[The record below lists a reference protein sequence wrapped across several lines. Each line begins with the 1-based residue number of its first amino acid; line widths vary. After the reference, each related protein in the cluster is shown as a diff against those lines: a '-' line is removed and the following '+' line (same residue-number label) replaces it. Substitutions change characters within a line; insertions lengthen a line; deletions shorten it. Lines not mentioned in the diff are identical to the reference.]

1 MNNKY
6 INKSKKYSSASK
18 LNILNHTN
26 VNQSINKLN
35 NNKIK
40 KNFLQFN
47 LNTKNFNL
55 FKKIFKNIHY
65 KNEIDYIIIYKNIK
79 KQEEIYHKKLSLI
92 SNKIIKENI
101 NIYFNIRNSIMSIC
115 YNFNKI
121 LELHENSLYSSIMFI
136 DNIIKT
142 YDKKLNEKKIFLI
155 CLICCFYSLKFV
167 EDDAPEMDIIEL
179 NEFSENYYDKNE
191 YLYYEVLC
199 LKILKYNLN
208 FPTLFD
214 YINVINLIGIYFY
227 DENNFFI
234 DKNNFNLLIK
244 NLMKKIFFS
253 DLSFLYEHNLLAFCI
268 FELVRNKYN
277 LNNPE
282 KIKKFKNKFGIN
294 DEDKY
299 NKCKNDIINYIKL
312 DKKFKTFSEE
322 KNLVLK
328 FKDLENNINNN
339 NINKKTKT
347 LENEKL
353 NDINNIN
360 NNINNI
366 SNNNSNNNSN
376 NIKII
381 NELNLSIKSPKNDK
395 KNDINNK
402 YNNETINNKNKYNII
417 NNLTLKY
424 LNSNSNKIFNNDIKN
439 KTKKSKSTKNSEKN
453 NLQLKLDLIN
463 LKSQISKNFLKKI
476 NTKNK
481 NKKNR
486 NFNFSKLENNYLNL
500 PSLII
505 NSNSS
510 YKNLNKNSILNNTKT
525 LNIYSSRNK
534 NSSTKSV
541 VDIFQFLNN
550 NNNINYLNKSNNKSL
565 INNSH
570 NKLLKKKLTLS
581 SSNSINNL
589 VKKHTKYY
597 FLSYN
602 NKNLNGSIKNNYN
615 S

>member
-6 INKSKKYSSASK
+6 NIKTKKYSSASK
-18 LNILNHTN
+18 INIFNN
-26 VNQSINKLN
+26 NNFNQSINKVN

-40 KNFLQFN
+40 KNFLQYN
-47 LNTKNFNL
+47 LNSKNFNL
-55 FKKIFKNIHY
+55 FKKVFKNIHY
-65 KNEIDYIIIYKNIK
+65 KNEIDYFTIFKNIK
-79 KQEEIYHKKLSLI
+79 KQEEIHYKKLSII
-92 SNKIIKENI
+92 SNQIIKDNI
-101 NIYFNIRNSIMSIC
+101 NIYLNIRNNIMAIC

-121 LELHENSLYSSIMFI
+121 LELHENSLYSSIVFI

-142 YDKKLNEKKIFLI
+142 YDKKLNEKKIYLI

-208 FPTLFD
+208 IPTLFD
-214 YINVINLIGIYFY
+214 YVNIINLIGVYFY
-227 DENNFFI
+227 DENNVFI
-234 DKNNFNLLIK
+234 DKNNFNLIVK

-253 DLSFLYEHNLLAFCI
+253 DLSFLYEHYLIAFCI
-268 FELVRNKYN
+268 FELARNKYN

-282 KIKKFKNKFGIN
+282 KLKKFKNKFNIH
-294 DEDKY
+294 DENKY
-299 NKCKNDIINYIKL
+299 NKCKNDIINYINKF
-312 DKKFKTFSEE
+312 DKKFKTSSEE

-339 NINKKTKT
+339 KFKTI
-347 LENEKL
+347 ENEKII
-353 NDINNIN
+353 DINSN
-360 NNINNI
+360 NNT
-366 SNNNSNNNSN
+366 NNNSNNSNN

-381 NELNLSIKSPKNDK
+381 NELNLSLKSPKNEK
-395 KNDINNK
+395 ENTINNK
-402 YNNETINNKNKYNII
+402 YKINNNNKNKFNIL

-424 LNSNSNKIFNNDIKN
+424 LNSNSYKNFDIKN
-439 KTKKSKSTKNSEKN
+439 NTKKSKSTKNSEKN

-589 VKKHTKYY
+589 VKNHTKYY
-597 FLSYN
+597 FISFN
-602 NKNLNGSIKNNYN
+602 NKNLNGLNKNNYN

>member
-6 INKSKKYSSASK
+6 NIKTKKYSSASK
-18 LNILNHTN
+18 INIFNN
-26 VNQSINKLN
+26 NNFNQSINKVN

-40 KNFLQFN
+40 KNFLQYN
-47 LNTKNFNL
+47 LNSKNFNL
-55 FKKIFKNIHY
+55 FKKVFKNIHY
-65 KNEIDYIIIYKNIK
+65 KNEIDYNTIFKNIK
-79 KQEEIYHKKLSLI
+79 KQEEIHYKKLSII
-92 SNKIIKENI
+92 SNQIIKDNI
-101 NIYFNIRNSIMSIC
+101 NIYLNIRNNIMAIC

-121 LELHENSLYSSIMFI
+121 LELHENSLYSSIVFI

-142 YDKKLNEKKIFLI
+142 YDKKLNEKKIYLI

-208 FPTLFD
+208 IPTLFD
-214 YINVINLIGIYFY
+214 YVNIINLIGVYFY
-227 DENNFFI
+227 DENNVFI
-234 DKNNFNLLIK
+234 DKNNFNLIVK

-253 DLSFLYEHNLLAFCI
+253 DLSFLYEHYLIAFCI
-268 FELVRNKYN
+268 FELARNKYN

-282 KIKKFKNKFGIN
+282 KLKKFKNKFNIH
-294 DEDKY
+294 DENKY
-299 NKCKNDIINYIKL
+299 NKCKNDIINYINKF
-312 DKKFKTFSEE
+312 DKKLKTSSEE

-339 NINKKTKT
+339 KFKTI
-347 LENEKL
+347 ENEKII
-353 NDINNIN
+353 DINSN
-360 NNINNI
+360 NNT
-366 SNNNSNNNSN
+366 NNNSNNSNN

-381 NELNLSIKSPKNDK
+381 NELNLSLKSPKNEK
-395 KNDINNK
+395 ENTINNK
-402 YNNETINNKNKYNII
+402 YKINNNNKNKFNIL

-424 LNSNSNKIFNNDIKN
+424 LNSNSYKNFDIKN
-439 KTKKSKSTKNSEKN
+439 NTKKSKSTKNSEKN

-589 VKKHTKYY
+589 VKNHTKYY
-597 FLSYN
+597 FISFN
-602 NKNLNGSIKNNYN
+602 NKNLNGLNKNNYN

>member
-6 INKSKKYSSASK
+6 NIKTKKYSSASK
-18 LNILNHTN
+18 INIFNN
-26 VNQSINKLN
+26 NNFNQSINKVN

-40 KNFLQFN
+40 KNFLQYN
-47 LNTKNFNL
+47 LNSKNFNL
-55 FKKIFKNIHY
+55 FKKVFKNIHY
-65 KNEIDYIIIYKNIK
+65 KNEIDYNTIFKNIK
-79 KQEEIYHKKLSLI
+79 KQEEIYYKKLSII
-92 SNKIIKENI
+92 SNQIIKDNI
-101 NIYFNIRNSIMSIC
+101 NIYLNIRNNIMAIC

-121 LELHENSLYSSIMFI
+121 LELHENSLYSSIVFI

-142 YDKKLNEKKIFLI
+142 YDKKLNEKKIYLI

-208 FPTLFD
+208 IPTLFD
-214 YINVINLIGIYFY
+214 YVNIINLIGVYFY
-227 DENNFFI
+227 DENNVFI
-234 DKNNFNLLIK
+234 DKNNFNLIVK

-253 DLSFLYEHNLLAFCI
+253 DLSFLYEHYLIAFCI
-268 FELVRNKYN
+268 FELARNKYN

-282 KIKKFKNKFGIN
+282 KLKKFKNKFNIHN
-294 DEDKY
+294 ENKY
-299 NKCKNDIINYIKL
+299 NKCKNDIINYINKF
-312 DKKFKTFSEE
+312 DKKLKTSSEE

-339 NINKKTKT
+339 KFKTI
-347 LENEKL
+347 ENEKII
-353 NDINNIN
+353 DINSN
-360 NNINNI
+360 NNT
-366 SNNNSNNNSN
+366 NNNSNKSNN

-381 NELNLSIKSPKNDK
+381 NELNLSLKSPKNEK
-395 KNDINNK
+395 ENTINNK
-402 YNNETINNKNKYNII
+402 YKINNNNKNKFNIL

-424 LNSNSNKIFNNDIKN
+424 LNSNSYKNFDIKN
-439 KTKKSKSTKNSEKN
+439 NTKKSKSTKNSEKN

-534 NSSTKSV
+534 NSSTKSI

-589 VKKHTKYY
+589 VKNHTKYY
-597 FLSYN
+597 FISFN
-602 NKNLNGSIKNNYN
+602 NKNLNGLNKNNYN

>member
-6 INKSKKYSSASK
+6 NIKTKKYSSASK
-18 LNILNHTN
+18 INIFNN
-26 VNQSINKLN
+26 NNFNQSINKVN

-40 KNFLQFN
+40 KNFLQYN
-47 LNTKNFNL
+47 LNSKNFNL
-55 FKKIFKNIHY
+55 FKKVFKNIHY
-65 KNEIDYIIIYKNIK
+65 KNEIDYNTIFKNIK
-79 KQEEIYHKKLSLI
+79 KQEEIYYKKLSII
-92 SNKIIKENI
+92 SNQIIKDNI
-101 NIYFNIRNSIMSIC
+101 NIYLNIRNNIMAIC

-121 LELHENSLYSSIMFI
+121 LELHENSLYSSIVFI

-142 YDKKLNEKKIFLI
+142 YDKKLNEKKIYLI

-208 FPTLFD
+208 IPTLFD
-214 YINVINLIGIYFY
+214 YVNIINLIGVYFY
-227 DENNFFI
+227 DENNVFI
-234 DKNNFNLLIK
+234 DKNNFNLIVK

-253 DLSFLYEHNLLAFCI
+253 DLSFLYEHYLIAFCI
-268 FELVRNKYN
+268 FELARNKYN

-282 KIKKFKNKFGIN
+282 KLKKFKNKFNIH
-294 DEDKY
+294 DENKY
-299 NKCKNDIINYIKL
+299 NKCKNDIINYINKF
-312 DKKFKTFSEE
+312 DKKFKTSSEE

-339 NINKKTKT
+339 KFKTI
-347 LENEKL
+347 ENEKII
-353 NDINNIN
+353 DINSN
-360 NNINNI
+360 NNT
-366 SNNNSNNNSN
+366 NNNSNNSNN

-381 NELNLSIKSPKNDK
+381 NELNLSLKSPKNEK
-395 KNDINNK
+395 ENTINNK
-402 YNNETINNKNKYNII
+402 YKINNNNKNKYNIL

-424 LNSNSNKIFNNDIKN
+424 LNSNSYKNFDIKN
-439 KTKKSKSTKNSEKN
+439 NAKKSKSTKNSEKN

-589 VKKHTKYY
+589 VKNHTKYY
-597 FLSYN
+597 FISFN
-602 NKNLNGSIKNNYN
+602 NKNLNGLNKNNYN

>member
-6 INKSKKYSSASK
+6 NIKTKKYSSASK
-18 LNILNHTN
+18 INIFNN
-26 VNQSINKLN
+26 NNFNQSINKVN

-40 KNFLQFN
+40 KNFLQYN
-47 LNTKNFNL
+47 LNSKNFNL
-55 FKKIFKNIHY
+55 FKKVFKNIHY
-65 KNEIDYIIIYKNIK
+65 KNEIDYNTIFKNIK
-79 KQEEIYHKKLSLI
+79 KQEEIHYKKLSII
-92 SNKIIKENI
+92 SNQIIKDNI
-101 NIYFNIRNSIMSIC
+101 NIYLNIRNNIMAIC

-121 LELHENSLYSSIMFI
+121 LELHENSLYSSIVFI

-142 YDKKLNEKKIFLI
+142 YDKKLNEKKIYLI

-208 FPTLFD
+208 IPTLFD
-214 YINVINLIGIYFY
+214 YVNIINLIGVYFY
-227 DENNFFI
+227 DENNVFI
-234 DKNNFNLLIK
+234 DKNNFNLIVK

-253 DLSFLYEHNLLAFCI
+253 DLSFLYEHYLIAFCI
-268 FELVRNKYN
+268 FELARNKYN

-282 KIKKFKNKFGIN
+282 KLKKFKNKFNIH
-294 DEDKY
+294 DENKY
-299 NKCKNDIINYIKL
+299 NKCKNDIINYINKF
-312 DKKFKTFSEE
+312 DKKLKTSSEE

-339 NINKKTKT
+339 KFKTI
-347 LENEKL
+347 ENEKII
-353 NDINNIN
+353 DINSN
-360 NNINNI
+360 NNT
-366 SNNNSNNNSN
+366 NNNSNNSNN

-381 NELNLSIKSPKNDK
+381 NELNLSLKSPKNEK
-395 KNDINNK
+395 ENTINNK
-402 YNNETINNKNKYNII
+402 YKINNNNKNKFNIL

-424 LNSNSNKIFNNDIKN
+424 LNSNSYKNFDIKN
-439 KTKKSKSTKNSEKN
+439 NAKKSKSTKNSEKN

-589 VKKHTKYY
+589 VKNHTKYY
-597 FLSYN
+597 FISFN
-602 NKNLNGSIKNNYN
+602 NKNLNGLNKNNYN

>member
-6 INKSKKYSSASK
+6 NIKTKKYSSASK
-18 LNILNHTN
+18 INIFNN
-26 VNQSINKLN
+26 NNFNQSINKVN

-40 KNFLQFN
+40 KNFLQYN
-47 LNTKNFNL
+47 LNSKNFNL
-55 FKKIFKNIHY
+55 FKKVFKNIHY
-65 KNEIDYIIIYKNIK
+65 KNEIDYNTIFKNIK
-79 KQEEIYHKKLSLI
+79 KQEEIHYKKLSII
-92 SNKIIKENI
+92 SNQIIKDNI
-101 NIYFNIRNSIMSIC
+101 NIYLNIRNNIMAIC

-121 LELHENSLYSSIMFI
+121 LELHENSLYSSIVFI

-142 YDKKLNEKKIFLI
+142 YDKKLNEKKIYLI

-208 FPTLFD
+208 IPTLFD
-214 YINVINLIGIYFY
+214 YVNIINLIGVYFY
-227 DENNFFI
+227 DENNVFI
-234 DKNNFNLLIK
+234 DKNNFNLIVK

-253 DLSFLYEHNLLAFCI
+253 DLSFLYEHYLIAFCI
-268 FELVRNKYN
+268 FELARNKYN

-282 KIKKFKNKFGIN
+282 KLKKFKNKFNIH
-294 DEDKY
+294 DENKY
-299 NKCKNDIINYIKL
+299 NKCKNDIINYINKF
-312 DKKFKTFSEE
+312 DKKLKTSSEE

-339 NINKKTKT
+339 KFKTI
-347 LENEKL
+347 ENEKII
-353 NDINNIN
+353 DINSN
-360 NNINNI
+360 NNT
-366 SNNNSNNNSN
+366 NNNSNNSNN

-381 NELNLSIKSPKNDK
+381 NELNLSLKSPKNEK
-395 KNDINNK
+395 ENTINNK
-402 YNNETINNKNKYNII
+402 YKINNNNKNKYNIL

-424 LNSNSNKIFNNDIKN
+424 LNSNSYKNFDIKN
-439 KTKKSKSTKNSEKN
+439 NAKKSKSTKNSEKN

-589 VKKHTKYY
+589 VKNHTKYY
-597 FLSYN
+597 FISFN
-602 NKNLNGSIKNNYN
+602 NKNLNGLNKNNYN

>member
-6 INKSKKYSSASK
+6 NIKTKKYSSASK
-18 LNILNHTN
+18 INIFNN
-26 VNQSINKLN
+26 NNFNQSINKVN

-40 KNFLQFN
+40 KNFLQYN
-47 LNTKNFNL
+47 LNSKNFNL
-55 FKKIFKNIHY
+55 FKKVFKNIHY
-65 KNEIDYIIIYKNIK
+65 KNEIDYNTIFKNIK
-79 KQEEIYHKKLSLI
+79 KQEEIYYKKLSII
-92 SNKIIKENI
+92 SNQIIKDNI
-101 NIYFNIRNSIMSIC
+101 NIYLNIRNNIMAIC

-121 LELHENSLYSSIMFI
+121 LELHENSLYSSIVFI

-142 YDKKLNEKKIFLI
+142 YDKKLNEKKIYLI

-208 FPTLFD
+208 IPTLFD
-214 YINVINLIGIYFY
+214 YVNIINLIGVYFY
-227 DENNFFI
+227 DENNVLF
-234 DKNNFNLLIK
+234 DKNNFNLIVK

-253 DLSFLYEHNLLAFCI
+253 DLSFLYEHYLIAFCI
-268 FELVRNKYN
+268 FELARNKYN

-282 KIKKFKNKFGIN
+282 KLKKFKNKFNIH
-294 DEDKY
+294 DENKY
-299 NKCKNDIINYIKL
+299 NKCKNDIINYINKF
-312 DKKFKTFSEE
+312 DKKLKTSSEE

-339 NINKKTKT
+339 KFKTI
-347 LENEKL
+347 ENEKII
-353 NDINNIN
+353 DINSN
-360 NNINNI
+360 NNTNNN
-366 SNNNSNNNSN
+366 NNNSNN

-381 NELNLSIKSPKNDK
+381 NELNLSLKSPKNEK
-395 KNDINNK
+395 ENTINNK
-402 YNNETINNKNKYNII
+402 YKINNNNKNKFNIL

-424 LNSNSNKIFNNDIKN
+424 LNSNSYKNFDIKN
-439 KTKKSKSTKNSEKN
+439 NAKKSKSTKNSEKN

-589 VKKHTKYY
+589 VKNHTKYY
-597 FLSYN
+597 FISFN
-602 NKNLNGSIKNNYN
+602 NKNLNGLNKNNYN

>member
-6 INKSKKYSSASK
+6 NIKTKKYSSASK
-18 LNILNHTN
+18 INIFNN
-26 VNQSINKLN
+26 NNFNQSINKVN

-40 KNFLQFN
+40 KNFLQYN
-47 LNTKNFNL
+47 LNSKNFNL
-55 FKKIFKNIHY
+55 FKKVFKNIHY
-65 KNEIDYIIIYKNIK
+65 KNEIDYNTIFKNIK
-79 KQEEIYHKKLSLI
+79 KQEEIYYKKLSII
-92 SNKIIKENI
+92 SNQIIKDNI
-101 NIYFNIRNSIMSIC
+101 NIYLNIRNNIMAIC

-121 LELHENSLYSSIMFI
+121 LELHENSLYSSIVFI
-136 DNIIKT
+136 DYIIKT
-142 YDKKLNEKKIFLI
+142 YDKKLNEKKIYLI

-208 FPTLFD
+208 IPTLFD
-214 YINVINLIGIYFY
+214 YVNIINLIGVYFY
-227 DENNFFI
+227 DENNVFI
-234 DKNNFNLLIK
+234 DKNNFNLIVK

-253 DLSFLYEHNLLAFCI
+253 DLSFLYEHYLIAFCI
-268 FELVRNKYN
+268 FELARNKYN

-282 KIKKFKNKFGIN
+282 KLKKFKNKFNIH
-294 DEDKY
+294 DENKY
-299 NKCKNDIINYIKL
+299 NKCKNDIINYINKF
-312 DKKFKTFSEE
+312 DKKLKTSSEE

-339 NINKKTKT
+339 KFKTI
-347 LENEKL
+347 ENEKII
-353 NDINNIN
+353 DINSN
-360 NNINNI
+360 NNT
-366 SNNNSNNNSN
+366 NNNSNKSNN

-381 NELNLSIKSPKNDK
+381 NELNLSLKSPKNEK
-395 KNDINNK
+395 ENTINNK
-402 YNNETINNKNKYNII
+402 YKINNNNKNKFNIL

-424 LNSNSNKIFNNDIKN
+424 LNSNSYKNFDIKN
-439 KTKKSKSTKNSEKN
+439 NTKKSKSTKNSEKN

-589 VKKHTKYY
+589 VKNHTKYY
-597 FLSYN
+597 FISFN
-602 NKNLNGSIKNNYN
+602 NKNLNGLNKNNYN

>member
-476 NTKNK
+476 NLKNK
-481 NKKNR
+481 NKNNR

-510 YKNLNKNSILNNTKT
+510 YKNINKNSILNNTKT

-541 VDIFQFLNN
+541 VDIFNFLIN
-550 NNNINYLNKSNNKSL
+550 NNNINYLNKSNNNSL

-570 NKLLKKKLTLS
+570 NKLFKKKLTLS

>member
-6 INKSKKYSSASK
+6 NIKTKKYSSASK
-18 LNILNHTN
+18 INIFNN
-26 VNQSINKLN
+26 NNFNQSINKVN

-40 KNFLQFN
+40 KNFLQYN
-47 LNTKNFNL
+47 LNSKNFNL
-55 FKKIFKNIHY
+55 FKKVFKNIHY
-65 KNEIDYIIIYKNIK
+65 KNEIDYNTIFKNIK
-79 KQEEIYHKKLSLI
+79 KQEEIYYKKLSII
-92 SNKIIKENI
+92 SNQIIKDNI
-101 NIYFNIRNSIMSIC
+101 NIYLNIRNNIMAIC

-121 LELHENSLYSSIMFI
+121 LELHENSLYSSIVFI

-142 YDKKLNEKKIFLI
+142 YDKKLNEKKIYLI

-208 FPTLFD
+208 IPTLFD
-214 YINVINLIGIYFY
+214 YVNIINLIGVYFY
-227 DENNFFI
+227 DENNVFI
-234 DKNNFNLLIK
+234 DKNNFNLIVK

-253 DLSFLYEHNLLAFCI
+253 DLSFLYEHYLIAFCI
-268 FELVRNKYN
+268 FELARNKYN

-282 KIKKFKNKFGIN
+282 KLKKFKNKFNIH
-294 DEDKY
+294 DENKY
-299 NKCKNDIINYIKL
+299 NKCKNDIINYINKF
-312 DKKFKTFSEE
+312 DKKLKTSSEE

-339 NINKKTKT
+339 KFKTI
-347 LENEKL
+347 ENEKII
-353 NDINNIN
+353 DINSN
-360 NNINNI
+360 NNT
-366 SNNNSNNNSN
+366 NNNSNNSNN

-381 NELNLSIKSPKNDK
+381 NELNLSLKSPKNEK
-395 KNDINNK
+395 ENTINNK
-402 YNNETINNKNKYNII
+402 YKINNNNKNKFNIL

-424 LNSNSNKIFNNDIKN
+424 LNSNSYKNFDIKN
-439 KTKKSKSTKNSEKN
+439 NAKKSKSTKNSEKN

-589 VKKHTKYY
+589 VKNHTKYY
-597 FLSYN
+597 FISFN
-602 NKNLNGSIKNNYN
+602 NKNLNGSNKNNYN

>member
-6 INKSKKYSSASK
+6 NIKTKKYSSASK
-18 LNILNHTN
+18 INIFNN
-26 VNQSINKLN
+26 NNFNQSINKVN

-40 KNFLQFN
+40 KNFLQYN
-47 LNTKNFNL
+47 LNSKNFNL
-55 FKKIFKNIHY
+55 FKKVFKNIHY
-65 KNEIDYIIIYKNIK
+65 KNEIDYNTIFKNIK
-79 KQEEIYHKKLSLI
+79 KQEEIYYKKLSII
-92 SNKIIKENI
+92 SNQIIKDNI
-101 NIYFNIRNSIMSIC
+101 NIYLNIRNNIMAIC

-121 LELHENSLYSSIMFI
+121 LELHENSLYSSIVFI

-142 YDKKLNEKKIFLI
+142 YDKKLNEKKIYLI

-208 FPTLFD
+208 IPTLFD
-214 YINVINLIGIYFY
+214 YVNIINLIGVYFY
-227 DENNFFI
+227 DENNVFI
-234 DKNNFNLLIK
+234 DKNNFNLIVK

-253 DLSFLYEHNLLAFCI
+253 DLSFLYEHYLIAFCI
-268 FELVRNKYN
+268 FELARNKYN

-282 KIKKFKNKFGIN
+282 KLKKFKNKFNIH
-294 DEDKY
+294 DENKY
-299 NKCKNDIINYIKL
+299 NKCKNDIINYINKF
-312 DKKFKTFSEE
+312 DKKSKTSSEE
-322 KNLVLK
+322 KNLVLN

-339 NINKKTKT
+339 KFKTI
-347 LENEKL
+347 ENEKII
-353 NDINNIN
+353 DINSN
-360 NNINNI
+360 NNT
-366 SNNNSNNNSN
+366 NNNSNNSNN

-381 NELNLSIKSPKNDK
+381 NELNLSLKSPKNEK
-395 KNDINNK
+395 ENTINNK
-402 YNNETINNKNKYNII
+402 YKINNNNKNKFNIL

-424 LNSNSNKIFNNDIKN
+424 LNSNSYKNFDIKN
-439 KTKKSKSTKNSEKN
+439 NTKKSKSTKNSEKN

-589 VKKHTKYY
+589 VKNHTKYY
-597 FLSYN
+597 FISFN
-602 NKNLNGSIKNNYN
+602 NKNLNGSNKNNYN

>member
-6 INKSKKYSSASK
+6 NIKTKKYSSASK
-18 LNILNHTN
+18 INIFNN
-26 VNQSINKLN
+26 NNFNQSINKVN

-40 KNFLQFN
+40 KNFLQYN
-47 LNTKNFNL
+47 LNSKNFNL
-55 FKKIFKNIHY
+55 FKKVFKNIHY
-65 KNEIDYIIIYKNIK
+65 KNEIDYNTIFKNIK
-79 KQEEIYHKKLSLI
+79 KQEEIYYKKLSII
-92 SNKIIKENI
+92 SNQIIKDNI
-101 NIYFNIRNSIMSIC
+101 NIYLNIRNNIMAIC

-121 LELHENSLYSSIMFI
+121 LELHENSLYSSIVFI

-142 YDKKLNEKKIFLI
+142 YDKKLNEKKIYLI

-208 FPTLFD
+208 IPTLFD
-214 YINVINLIGIYFY
+214 YVNIINLIGVYFY
-227 DENNFFI
+227 DENNVFI
-234 DKNNFNLLIK
+234 DKNNFNLIVK

-253 DLSFLYEHNLLAFCI
+253 DLSFLYEHYLIAFCI
-268 FELVRNKYN
+268 FELARNKYN

-282 KIKKFKNKFGIN
+282 KLKKFKNKFNIH
-294 DEDKY
+294 DENKY
-299 NKCKNDIINYIKL
+299 NKCKNDIINYINKF
-312 DKKFKTFSEE
+312 DKKLKTSSEE

-339 NINKKTKT
+339 KFKTI
-347 LENEKL
+347 ENEKII
-353 NDINNIN
+353 DINSN
-360 NNINNI
+360 NNT
-366 SNNNSNNNSN
+366 NNNSNNSNN

-381 NELNLSIKSPKNDK
+381 NELNLSLKSPKNEK
-395 KNDINNK
+395 ENTINNK
-402 YNNETINNKNKYNII
+402 YKINNNNKNKFNIL

-424 LNSNSNKIFNNDIKN
+424 LNSNSYKNFDIKN
-439 KTKKSKSTKNSEKN
+439 NTKKSKSTKNSEKN

-589 VKKHTKYY
+589 VKNHTKYY
-597 FLSYN
+597 FISFN
-602 NKNLNGSIKNNYN
+602 NKNLNGSNKNNYN

>member
-6 INKSKKYSSASK
+6 NIKTKKYSSASK
-18 LNILNHTN
+18 INIFNN
-26 VNQSINKLN
+26 NNFNQSINKVN

-40 KNFLQFN
+40 KNFLQYN
-47 LNTKNFNL
+47 LNSKNFNL
-55 FKKIFKNIHY
+55 FKKVFKNIHY
-65 KNEIDYIIIYKNIK
+65 KNEIDYNTIFKNIK
-79 KQEEIYHKKLSLI
+79 KQEEIYYKKLSII
-92 SNKIIKENI
+92 SNQIIKDNI
-101 NIYFNIRNSIMSIC
+101 NIYLNIRNNIMAIC

-121 LELHENSLYSSIMFI
+121 LELHENSLYSSIVFI

-142 YDKKLNEKKIFLI
+142 YDKKLNEKKIYLI

-208 FPTLFD
+208 IPTLFD
-214 YINVINLIGIYFY
+214 YVNIINLIGVYFY
-227 DENNFFI
+227 DENNVFI
-234 DKNNFNLLIK
+234 DKNNFNLIVK

-253 DLSFLYEHNLLAFCI
+253 DLSFLYEHYLIAFCI
-268 FELVRNKYN
+268 FELARNKYN

-282 KIKKFKNKFGIN
+282 KLKKFKNKFNIH
-294 DEDKY
+294 DENKY
-299 NKCKNDIINYIKL
+299 NKCKNDIINYINKF
-312 DKKFKTFSEE
+312 DKKLKTSSEE

-339 NINKKTKT
+339 KFKTI
-347 LENEKL
+347 ENEKII
-353 NDINNIN
+353 DINSN
-360 NNINNI
+360 NNT
-366 SNNNSNNNSN
+366 NNNSNNSNN

-381 NELNLSIKSPKNDK
+381 NELNLSLKSPKNEK
-395 KNDINNK
+395 ENTINNK
-402 YNNETINNKNKYNII
+402 YKINNNNKNKFNIL

-424 LNSNSNKIFNNDIKN
+424 LNSNSYKNFDIKN
-439 KTKKSKSTKNSEKN
+439 NTKKSKSTKNSEKN

-589 VKKHTKYY
+589 VKNHTKYY
-597 FLSYN
+597 FISFN
-602 NKNLNGSIKNNYN
+602 NKNLNGLNKNNYN

>member
-6 INKSKKYSSASK
+6 NIKTKKYSSASK
-18 LNILNHTN
+18 INIFNN
-26 VNQSINKLN
+26 NNFNQSINKVN

-40 KNFLQFN
+40 KNFLQYN
-47 LNTKNFNL
+47 LNSKNFNL
-55 FKKIFKNIHY
+55 FKKVFKNIHY
-65 KNEIDYIIIYKNIK
+65 KNEIDYNTIFKNIK
-79 KQEEIYHKKLSLI
+79 KQEEIHYKKLSII
-92 SNKIIKENI
+92 SNQIIKDNI
-101 NIYFNIRNSIMSIC
+101 NIYLNIRNNIMAIC

-121 LELHENSLYSSIMFI
+121 LELHENSLYSSIVFI

-142 YDKKLNEKKIFLI
+142 YDKKLNEKKIYLI

-208 FPTLFD
+208 IPTLFD
-214 YINVINLIGIYFY
+214 YVNIINLIGVYFY
-227 DENNFFI
+227 DENNVFI
-234 DKNNFNLLIK
+234 DKNNFNLIVK

-253 DLSFLYEHNLLAFCI
+253 DLSFLYEHYLIAFCI
-268 FELVRNKYN
+268 FELARNKYN

-282 KIKKFKNKFGIN
+282 KLKKFKNKFNIH
-294 DEDKY
+294 DENKY
-299 NKCKNDIINYIKL
+299 NKCKNDIINYINKF
-312 DKKFKTFSEE
+312 DKKFKTSSEE

-339 NINKKTKT
+339 KFKTI
-347 LENEKL
+347 ENEKII
-353 NDINNIN
+353 DINSN
-360 NNINNI
+360 NNT
-366 SNNNSNNNSN
+366 NNNSNNSNN

-381 NELNLSIKSPKNDK
+381 NELNLSLKSPKNEK
-395 KNDINNK
+395 ENTINNK
-402 YNNETINNKNKYNII
+402 YKINNNNKNKFNIL

-424 LNSNSNKIFNNDIKN
+424 LNSNSYKNLNNEIKN
-439 KTKKSKSTKNSEKN
+439 KKSKSTKNSEKN

-589 VKKHTKYY
+589 VKNHTKYY
-597 FLSYN
+597 FISFN
-602 NKNLNGSIKNNYN
+602 NKNLNGLNKNNYN

>member
-6 INKSKKYSSASK
+6 NIKTKKYSSASK
-18 LNILNHTN
+18 INIFNN
-26 VNQSINKLN
+26 NNFNQSINKVN

-40 KNFLQFN
+40 KNFLQYN
-47 LNTKNFNL
+47 LNSKNFNL
-55 FKKIFKNIHY
+55 FKKVFKNIHY
-65 KNEIDYIIIYKNIK
+65 KNEIDYFTIFKNIK
-79 KQEEIYHKKLSLI
+79 KQEEIHYKKLSII
-92 SNKIIKENI
+92 SNQIIKDNI
-101 NIYFNIRNSIMSIC
+101 NIYLNIRNNIMAIC

-121 LELHENSLYSSIMFI
+121 LELHENSLYSSIVFI
-136 DNIIKT
+136 DNIIKS
-142 YDKKLNEKKIFLI
+142 YDKKLNEKKIYLI

-208 FPTLFD
+208 IPTLFD
-214 YINVINLIGIYFY
+214 YVNIINLIGVYFY
-227 DENNFFI
+227 DENNVFI
-234 DKNNFNLLIK
+234 DKNNFNLIVK

-253 DLSFLYEHNLLAFCI
+253 DLSFLYEHYLIAFCI
-268 FELVRNKYN
+268 FELARNKYN

-282 KIKKFKNKFGIN
+282 KLKKFKNKFNIH
-294 DEDKY
+294 DENKY
-299 NKCKNDIINYIKL
+299 NKCKNDIINYINKF
-312 DKKFKTFSEE
+312 DKKFKTSSEE

-339 NINKKTKT
+339 KFKTI
-347 LENEKL
+347 ENEKII
-353 NDINNIN
+353 DINSN
-360 NNINNI
+360 NNT
-366 SNNNSNNNSN
+366 NNNSNNSNN

-381 NELNLSIKSPKNDK
+381 NELNLSLKSPKNEK
-395 KNDINNK
+395 ENTINNK
-402 YNNETINNKNKYNII
+402 YKINNNNKNKFNIL

-424 LNSNSNKIFNNDIKN
+424 LNSNSYKNFDIKN
-439 KTKKSKSTKNSEKN
+439 NTKKSKSTKNSEKN

-589 VKKHTKYY
+589 VKNHTKYY
-597 FLSYN
+597 FISFN
-602 NKNLNGSIKNNYN
+602 NKNLNGLNKNNYN